1 MFVMP
6 GAEEKM
12 KFFTGPY
19 TIFDLRTGYTISD
32 VNTYFEFIG
41 EQGISTYRSIL
52 LWEDLFFPL
61 TNGFLYS
68 LAIVYFF
75 KRSFSNIPQLS
86 LLGIFPFISMIFDY
100 LENFSIVNLI
110 DTYPEINTTTVVFA
124 SSFTLLKW
132 GFMILGL
139 LILFTALLIFLF
151 KKYIFKR
158 IN

>member
-19 TIFDLRTGYTISD
+19 TIFDLRTGYSVID
-32 VNTYFEFIG
+32 VITYFDFIG
-41 EQGISTYRSIL
+41 EEGLYTYRSIL

-61 TNGFLYS
+61 TNGLLYS
-68 LAIVYFF
+68 LAIIYFF
-75 KRSFSNIPQLS
+75 KRSFINIPQLG

-110 DTYPEINTTTVVFA
+110 DTYPDINATTVALA

-139 LILFTALLIFLF
+139 MILFSALLIFLF